1 MQRSSLLLLLSSTSS
16 RREKALLPSAAG
28 LGFQC
33 GRPQCC
39 PSAPPW
45 VLLRRCAAKPGRRS
59 PLPGSCRCQ
68 RRHPDCRRLR
78 ARERARVR
86 ASVRARA
93 AAAAAAGPAVEGW
106 VAHDCRLPDA
116 EACSVLGAWSIS
128 LSLSLS
134 LSLALLTPARTHTH
148 ARSHTACSLHCS
160 PEREKEGGGRGGGRE
175 WAEMGRDGKERR
187 Q

>member
-1 MQRSSLLLLLSSTSS
+1 MQPLLLLPLLLPSTSS
-16 RREKALLPSAAG
+16 CREKRLLPSAAG

-78 ARERARVR
+78 ARKRARVR
-86 ASVRARA
+86 ASVRAA
-93 AAAAAAGPAVEGW
+93 VAAAGPAVEGW

-128 LSLSLS
+128 LSLSHS
-134 LSLALLTPARTHTH
+134 ERQRAHTH
-148 ARSHTACSLHCS
+148 ARSHAACSSHCS
-160 PEREKEGGGRGGGRE
+160 PE
-175 WAEMGRDGKERR
+175 
-187 Q
+187 